1 VILVRNRA
9 GDKLSGPAPLST
21 AGTRG
26 DVGLGDRLLKAVSA
40 LAAALP
46 TAVLLFILGVM
57 LASGLRA
64 TRFSGTQIFG
74 TLFSIGNDYLPE
86 IARNGIQAPHG
97 AVFGIL
103 PEFLGTLVTS
113 VIALAIGVPVSV
125 GAVLMLSE
133 WIPQGAQRVLS
144 LILDLLAG
152 VPSVV
157 FGLWGVYTLG
167 PFFAA
172 HLWPG
177 LSAVVGGFPWLFP
190 WVPSPVSWIVFAVA
204 LAAIAGL
211 RSRVHGAWRR
221 SVLWAGWVVVGLT
234 LVGAISP
241 WFVSATYDSQGIL
254 TASVVLSIMIV
265 PIVASTTRELVRRV
279 PVLAREGAFALGMS
293 RHEVARVVTI
303 PYVRRGILATA
314 LLGWGRAIG
323 ETVAVFLIIG
333 NIYIGIPRSIFAS
346 GGTLASLIV
355 GTLDGTLTDPTGTSA
370 SALSEV
376 ALILLAFSLLTN
388 LGGRLIIRRV
398 SDEALP
404 VGRGV

>member
-1 VILVRNRA
+1 MILVRSRA
-9 GDKLSGPAPLST
+9 GAKLSGPAPLT

-26 DVGLGDRLLKAVSA
+26 DVALGDRLLKGISA
-40 LAAALP
+40 LAAAVPMALLLLIV
-46 TAVLLFILGVM
+46 AVMVG
-57 LASGLRA
+57 SGLRA
-64 TRFSGTQIFG
+64 TRFSGTDIFG

-86 IARNGIQAPHG
+86 ITQNGIKAPHG

-103 PEFLGTLVTS
+103 PELLGTLVTS

-125 GAVLMLSE
+125 GGVLMLSE
-133 WIPQGAQRVLS
+133 WVPHRAQRVLS
-144 LILDLLAG
+144 LILELLAG

-172 HLWPG
+172 HIWPA

-190 WVPSPVSWIVFAVA
+190 WVPSPQSWIVFAVA
-204 LAAIAGL
+204 VGGVLAL
-211 RSRVHGAWRR
+211 RGRLRGPARR
-221 SVLWAGWVVVGLT
+221 SVLWGGWVVVALT
-234 LVGAISP
+234 LVGAVSP
-241 WFVSATYDSQGIL
+241 WFVSATYNSQGIL
-254 TASVVLSIMIV
+254 TASIVLGIMIV
-265 PIVASTTRELVRRV
+265 PIVAATTRELVRRV
-279 PVLAREGAFALGMS
+279 PVLAREGAFALGMN

-333 NIYIGIPRSIFAS
+333 NIYVGIPKNIFAS

-355 GTLDGTLTDPTGTSA
+355 GTLDGSLTDPTGTST
-370 SALSEV
+370 SALCEV
-376 ALILLAFSLLTN
+376 AVVLLIFSLVTN

>member
-1 VILVRNRA
+1 VILVRSRA
-9 GDKLSGPAPLST
+9 GDRLSGPAPLSS
-21 AGTRG
+21 AAPG
-26 DVGLGDRLLKAVSA
+26 DIDVGDRLLKGVSG
-40 LAAALP
+40 LAAAVP
-46 TAVLLFILGVM
+46 TAILLLIVVVM
-57 LASGLRA
+57 VTSGLRA
-64 TRFSGTQIFG
+64 ARFSGTSIFG
-74 TLFSIGNDYLPE
+74 TIFSIGNDYLPE
-86 IARNGIQAPHG
+86 ITQNGIRAPHG

-103 PEFLGTLVTS
+103 PELLGTFVTS
-113 VIALAIGVPVSV
+113 VVALAIGIPVSV
-125 GAVLMLSE
+125 GGVLMLSE
-133 WIPQGAQRVLS
+133 WVPHRAQRFLS
-144 LILDLLAG
+144 LILELLAG

-167 PFFAA
+167 PFFAT

-177 LSAVVGGFPWLFP
+177 VSAVIGGFPWLFP
-190 WVPSPVSWIVFAVA
+190 WLPSPTSWIVFALAVVTTLA
-204 LAAIAGL
+204 LRA
-211 RSRVHGAWRR
+211 RVHGMARR
-221 SVLWAGWVVVGLT
+221 NVLWAAWVVVGLT
-234 LVGAISP
+234 LVGAVGP
-241 WFVSATYDSQGIL
+241 WFVSATFDSQGIL
-254 TASVVLSIMIV
+254 TASVVLGIMIV

-333 NIYIGIPRSIFAS
+333 NIYIGVPKSIFAS

-355 GTLDGTLTDPTGTSA
+355 GTLDGTLTDPTGTST
-370 SALSEV
+370 SSLSEV
-376 ALILLAFSLLTN
+376 AVVLLAFSLATN